1 MTGID
6 CIHARTRAILDREAM
21 MVVGVEICT
30 KCGARR
36 LVEADHD
43 GPWVPAGEELYWLID
58 GERVYEASE
67 QDEGGAHAH

>member
-1 MTGID
+1 
-6 CIHARTRAILDREAM
+6 

-36 LVEADHD
+36 LCEGDHD